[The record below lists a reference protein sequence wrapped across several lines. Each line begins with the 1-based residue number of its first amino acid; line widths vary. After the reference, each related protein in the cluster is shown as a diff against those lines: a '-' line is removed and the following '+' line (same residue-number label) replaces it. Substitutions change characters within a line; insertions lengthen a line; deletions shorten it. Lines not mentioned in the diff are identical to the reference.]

1 MCALRP
7 EHDADGIETGN
18 WEEYYLE
25 QENSTSKRVFISKI
39 PLVYYRHIV
48 KLNKNTSDTDKA
60 TITLD
65 YCTTSAARSTT
76 IQELYNAI
84 KKIQVKVKLPCTGI
98 ITKDSKRVIATAIY
112 IDTKHTSS
120 YGFAFLIDYVDLSD
134 GTEGYIAISDKFS
147 ISDTVLRV
155 S

>member
-18 WEEYYLE
+18 WEKYYLE

-48 KLNKNTSDTDKA
+48 KLNKNASDTDKA

-65 YCTTSAARSTT
+65 YYTTSSARFTT

-84 KKIQVKVKLPCTGI
+84 KNYPKLPCTGI
-98 ITKDSKRVIATAIY
+98 ITKDDGKRVIATAIY
-112 IDTKHTSS
+112 IDTKHTSP

-147 ISDTVLRV
+147 ISDRVLRV
-155 S
+155 N

>member
-7 EHDADGIETGN
+7 EHDADGIQTGN

-25 QENSTSKRVFISKI
+25 QENSTSKRVFTYKI

-65 YCTTSAARSTT
+65 YYTTSSARFTT
-76 IQELYNAI
+76 IQELYTAI
-84 KKIQVKVKLPCTGI
+84 KNQPKLPCTGI
-98 ITKDSKRVIATAIY
+98 ITKESKRVIATAIY